1 MSEDRNNNIIWF
13 LAGLGLGAASAVL
26 FAPNSGRETREAIV
40 TGVDDAR
47 KHLVSLGQSAREHVS
62 DLIASGKKIVV
73 GAKRHANAASDAD
86 GDALRKAAGE
96 KHS

>member
-1 MSEDRNNNIIWF
+1 MSEDRNNNVIWF

-26 FAPNSGRETREAIV
+26 FAPNSGRETRGAIV

-47 KHLVSLGQSAREHVS
+47 KHLVSFGQSAREQVS

-73 GAKRHANAASDAD
+73 GAKQQVNAAMDAS
-86 GDALRKAAGE
+86 GDALRKAAE

>member
-1 MSEDRNNNIIWF
+1 MSEDRNKNIIWF
-13 LAGLGLGAASAVL
+13 LAGLGLGTASAVL

-47 KHLVSLGQSAREHVS
+47 KHLVSLGQSARKQVS

-73 GAKRHANAASDAD
+73 GAKQQVNAAMDAG
-86 GDALRKAAGE
+86 GDALRKAAE
-96 KHS
+96 KHP